1 MAETEIKREK
11 LIRMTRRLSMK
22 WYYQALITLAAMVIA
37 FFACSFMI
45 FTVSN
50 DYSSFYTFF
59 YKGTFLNF
67 GRVLTHLKNSALL
80 FLIAVALTPVFKMKF
95 WNIGAEGQCLMGA
108 LGAVIVMYFWAP
120 HLPIFISIL
129 LELLFAVLFAV
140 IWAVIPAIFKAFFN
154 TNETLF
160 TLMMNYVATGIV
172 VAFAFANSTDGNG
185 NIEPLWTK
193 DHFGWLPIISAFK
206 NSYLVI
212 ILIVLAVAAII
223 MVYLKYSKHG
233 YELSVVGGSQNT
245 ARYVGI
251 NVKKVI
257 IRTVILTGVICGIV
271 GFLVVAG
278 SEHKIASDSIAGMG
292 FTAIIICWIGN
303 FSVPLMLF
311 YACLITFISAGCANA
326 LDWAA
331 GGKPIAGMDSITVG
345 LFFMIVVISTFF
357 INFKL
362 YGVIP
367 DKISWFF
374 KKVSIPFVWVGN
386 KVKGLFTRK
395 KNKEPENS
403 EEEEEVSND

>member
-1 MAETEIKREK
+1 MGDGVKRERVFK
-11 LIRMTRRLSMK
+11 ISRRLSMK
-22 WYYQALITLAAMVIA
+22 WYWQTAITLGAIIIA
-37 FFACSFMI
+37 FFACSLMVFV
-45 FTVSN
+45 VSTN
-50 DYSSFYTFF
+50 YGSFYVYF

-67 GRVLTHLKNSALL
+67 GRILTHLKNSALL
-80 FLIAVALTPVFKMKF
+80 FLIAVALTPVFKMRF

-108 LGAVIVMYFWAP
+108 LGAVIVMYFIAP
-120 HLPIFISIL
+120 HLPIFIAMI
-129 LELLFAVLFAV
+129 LELLFAIIFAV

-185 NIEPLWTK
+185 NIEPLWTDK
-193 DHFGWLPIISAFK
+193 RFGWLPVIDAFK

-212 ILIVLAVAAII
+212 IIIVLIVASII
-223 MVYLKYSKHG
+223 WVYMKYSKHG

-257 IRTVILTGVICGIV
+257 IRTVILTGVICGVV

-278 SEHKIASDSIAGMG
+278 SEHKIAADSIAGMG
-292 FTAIIICWIGN
+292 FTAIIVCWIGN
-303 FSVPLMLF
+303 FSVPLMAF

-331 GGKPIAGMDSITVG
+331 NGKPIAGMDSITVG
-345 LFFMIVVISTFF
+345 LFFMIVIISTFF
-357 INFKL
+357 INFRLHIRVPESIKR
-362 YGVIP
+362 IP
-367 DKISWFF
+367 GKIKNIF
-374 KKVSIPFVWVGN
+374 K
-386 KVKGLFTRK
+386 RK
-395 KNKEPENS
+395 EKSVEKEETK
-403 EEEEEVSND
+403 DD